1 MCIHRITHWQSCHHQ
16 RHDGIDVCKYAES
29 HQLDP
34 AKCPE
39 GQDTFREGGA
49 GDDCRICTDR
59 ERERRNDDHH
69 REKREH
75 SRDRHEHRHRDRR
88 DHSLDSREES
98 LDTVSSS
105 VEREERGRERHR
117 EDRHDSREKDDR
129 DGGDDRD
136 GKAKKKGKDP
146 SRWDGVFAAALEGVA
161 YAGTKM

>member
-1 MCIHRITHWQSCHHQ
+1 MCIHHITHWRSCHHE
-16 RHDGIDVCKYAES
+16 RTDGVDVCKYAES

-39 GQDTFREGGA
+39 GEDTFREGGA
-49 GDDCRICTDR
+49 GDDCRICADRDR
-59 ERERRNDDHH
+59 ERRDADHH
-69 REKREH
+69 REKR
-75 SRDRHEHRHRDRR
+75 
-88 DHSLDSREES
+88 DHSSDSREES

-105 VEREERGRERHR
+105 VEREERGRDRHR
-117 EDRHDSREKDDR
+117 EDRHDSRGNDGR

-146 SRWDGVFAAALEGVA
+146 NRWDGVFAAALEGVA